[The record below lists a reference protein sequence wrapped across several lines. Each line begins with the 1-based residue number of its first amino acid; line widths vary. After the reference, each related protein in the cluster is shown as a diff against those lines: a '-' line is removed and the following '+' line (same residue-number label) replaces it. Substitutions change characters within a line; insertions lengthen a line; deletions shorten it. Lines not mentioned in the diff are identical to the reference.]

1 MIVPIELINNQ
12 NIKYDITIDE
22 LPKLYFDTKVVVVT
36 NPTISALHLDT
47 LLSKLTAK
55 ELHIV
60 TIPDGEEYKTMD
72 TILDILDECFKH
84 KLDRKSMLV
93 AFGGGVIGDMTGFS
107 ASLYQ
112 RGIDFIQ
119 IPTTLLAQVDASV
132 GGKTGVNNKYGK
144 NLIGAFYQPKAV
156 YIDPNFLDTL
166 PSREFSAGVAEIIK
180 MAVMFDSEYF
190 EFLTKADLSDKK
202 QLKEAIKR
210 SVELK
215 AWVVNQDEKEAGI
228 RAVLNY
234 GHTFGHVVENE
245 TNYKTYLHGEA
256 VAIGMVMANEL
267 AVELGLMSAEDAKK
281 IKKLLEASNLPT
293 SYEIKDVDSFYE
305 HFFLDK
311 KSANNTIK
319 FILPNG
325 IGKHKVVTDAPQ
337 DVVKKV
343 LLSFGDKR

>member
-1 MIVPIELINNQ
+1 MIVPIELINHQ
-12 NIKYDITIDE
+12 NVKYDITIDS
-22 LPKLYFDTKVVVVT
+22 LPKLDFDTKVVIVT
-36 NPTISALHLDT
+36 NPTISALHLDFV
-47 LLSKLTAK
+47 LSRIDAK
-55 ELHIV
+55 ELNVV
-60 TIPDGEEYKTMD
+60 TIPDGEEYKTLQ
-72 TILDILDECFKH
+72 TVEEILNECFEY
-84 KLDRKSMLV
+84 KLDRKSMLI
-93 AFGGGVIGDMTGFS
+93 ALGGGVIGDMTGFT

-166 PSREFSAGVAEIIK
+166 PPREFSAGVAEIIK

-190 EFLTKADLSDKK
+190 EFLTKADLSDKE

-215 AWVVNQDEKEAGI
+215 ANVVNQDEKEAGI

-267 AVELGLMSAEDAKK
+267 AVELGLMSQEDAQT
-281 IKKLLEASNLPT
+281 IKALLEASSLPT
-293 SYEIKDVDSFYE
+293 SYHIKDVDSFYE

-325 IGKHKVVTDAPQ
+325 IGRHKVVTDAPES
-337 DVVKKV
+337 VVKKV
-343 LLSFGDKR
+343 LARFKGE